1 MSDPAATDISA
12 CLAAIPPW
20 TILVI
25 NDADVIA
32 SVDAPVKITWTDQ
45 PTADLPVITSSPD
58 KSFDW
63 HASAYGADDPIKSEP
78 KTLRSYIIAPDCSKA
93 IPLEA
98 VEFRRDEAGRVV
110 WSEGEWPA
118 GAKPLSAAELDH
130 LKTIRAKP

>member
-12 CLAAIPPW
+12 CLAALLPW

-63 HASAYGADDPIKSEP
+63 NNAYTTIKLPSDPP
-78 KTLRSYIIAPDCSKA
+78 KPLRSYIIAPDYSKA

-118 GAKPLSAAELDH
+118 DAKPLSAAH
-130 LKTIRAKP
+130 LESLRTIKAKP